1 MQESDFWH
9 QVINTISEGLFLV
22 DRQGR
27 ISNVNK
33 ALCQLTGYTK
43 EEILGKPCSIFQCDT
58 CAPMRDG
65 SVENWCHLF
74 DMEQVSKRRCTI
86 RHKSGEVIPI
96 LKNAS
101 LLHCDPDDLKK
112 GACDGSLF
120 SVETI
125 TDLREI
131 LQKEAYITRVEKL
144 LTPSVGFHNMVG
156 VSEVMQRVFR
166 LIEQAA
172 ESNAP
177 VFIFGESGTGKELV
191 AQALHNLSNRKNEAF
206 VELNCA
212 ALNEQVLES
221 ELFGHVKGSFT
232 GATKDRK
239 GRFEAAHGGS
249 LFLDEIG
256 DIQLSTQV
264 KILRVLETGIINKVG
279 SNAPELVNV
288 RIISATNKHLP
299 TLVKK
304 GLFRED
310 LAFRINVIPI
320 HLPPL
325 RKRVEDIP
333 LLIAHFLKTMQEI
346 EGTKTTDVSPALMQA
361 FKIYPWPGNIREL
374 RNLLEYGTAMSDG
387 GSMEL
392 KHMPDSFLAYCRR
405 KQRSFQDP
413 SFVEKIDERGTSNSA
428 LSSGPLPEVES
439 YMAESANYHRDY
451 PVTAPVSQPGH
462 LADPF
467 TGHPSHPSLV
477 PSHVGQYPYTNP
489 HGVYDGEASSGISEA
504 GAPPASYGIPVDAM
518 GSGQGAQPVNQPHL
532 TAAQQR
538 QKEEILHALATTGGN
553 VSQAA
558 KILKVHRTTVVN
570 RMLRL
575 GMRIQ
580 KNIVE

>member
-1 MQESDFWH
+1 MVMQESDFWH

-33 ALCQLTGYTK
+33 ALCQLTGYSK
-43 EEILGKPCSIFQCDT
+43 EEILGQPCSIFQCDT
-58 CAPMRDG
+58 CATMRDG

-74 DMEQVSKRRCTI
+74 DTVQVSKRRCTI

-101 LLHCDPDDLKK
+101 LLHCDPEDIEL
-112 GACDGSLF
+112 GNCDGSLF

-131 LQKEAYITRVEKL
+131 LQKEAYINRVEKL

-172 ESNAP
+172 ESSAP

-212 ALNEQVLES
+212 ALNEHVLES

-279 SNAPELVNV
+279 SNAPESVNV

-325 RKRVEDIP
+325 RKRVEDLP
-333 LLIAHFLKTMQEI
+333 LLITHFLKTMQEM
-346 EGTKTTDVSPALMQA
+346 EETKTTGVSPELMLA
-361 FKIYPWPGNIREL
+361 FKAYAWPGNIREL
-374 RNLLEYGTAMSDG
+374 RNLLEYGTAMSDANII
-387 GSMEL
+387 EL
-392 KHMPDSFLAYCRR
+392 EHMPDSFLAYCGRE
-405 KQRSFQDP
+405 QRVFQ
-413 SFVEKIDERGTSNSA
+413 T
-428 LSSGPLPEVES
+428 LSSVEAASVASAFEVTP
-439 YMAESANYHRDY
+439 SAPDSFGARSLGISPSDSAFSG
-451 PVTAPVSQPGH
+451 VA
-462 LADPF
+462 
-467 TGHPSHPSLV
+467 SHPSSRPV
-477 PSHVGQYPYTNP
+477 PIPSV
-489 HGVYDGEASSGISEA
+489 SELA
-504 GAPPASYGIPVDAM
+504 PASYEGARRIPTSASYF
-518 GSGQGAQPVNQPHL
+518 GSPSSSLHGLENGQAPQVTSFSTL
-532 TAAQQR
+532 TVAQQR
-538 QKEEILHALATTGGN
+538 QRDEIVNALAATGGN

-558 KILKVHRTTVVN
+558 KLLHVHRTTVVN